1 MIKSLKSYINYIG
14 EGLFRNI
21 GSNASDMTDWFMK
34 LPIYMD
40 QYNTKYDIRLSMK
53 DPSRLCI
60 RIGNTYKKLHNN
72 RNLIIDLS
80 PYIDKLAEHPI
91 ENCFMRISTGMWSR
105 DDHNIHIHNKEAYQ
119 KNKDNW
125 GMEFDKLVMVMIYEY
140 PNPVSWRSNSPL
152 GNGFQLSPPK
162 GVVIRSPKCLLK
174 LARYVDDYP
183 RSGGFPDD
191 ENARW
196 WTEFENNL

>member
-21 GSNASDMTDWFMK
+21 GSNAGDMTDWFMK

-40 QYNTKYDIRLSMK
+40 QYNTKYDIRLSAK

-60 RIGNTYKKLHNN
+60 RIGNTYKN
-72 RNLIIDLS
+72 D
-80 PYIDKLAEHPI
+80 Y
-91 ENCFMRISTGMWSR
+91 
-105 DDHNIHIHNKEAYQ
+105 NIHIHNKEAYQ

>member
-21 GSNASDMTDWFMK
+21 GSNAGDMTDWFIK

-40 QYNTKYDIRLSMK
+40 QYNTKYDIRLSTK

-80 PYIDKLAEHPI
+80 PYIDKTAS
-91 ENCFMRISTGMWSR
+91 CG
-105 DDHNIHIHNKEAYQ
+105 
-119 KNKDNW
+119 
-125 GMEFDKLVMVMIYEY
+125 
-140 PNPVSWRSNSPL
+140 
-152 GNGFQLSPPK
+152 
-162 GVVIRSPKCLLK
+162 
-174 LARYVDDYP
+174 
-183 RSGGFPDD
+183 
-191 ENARW
+191 
-196 WTEFENNL
+196 